1 MIKKY
6 YEITTLGKSQE
17 FIYPIFLHLTLNSKE
32 FKRSGK
38 WFKDSKQR
46 FVLFRGVN
54 FASRTKLPPYLPTL
68 PLEIKKLDEQ
78 GIVKFHEELTNLK
91 PEFDK
96 MKDLGISIVRLLI
109 MWKGVEPEPSSN
121 PEMLSEE
128 GIKYLE
134 LVKKIR

>member
-1 MIKKY
+1 
-6 YEITTLGKSQE
+6 
-17 FIYPIFLHLTLNSKE
+17 LNSKE